1 MEMRR
6 DRPVCQPPAGPVS
19 FIDSGVIGLQRV
31 NRPMS
36 RAIGTDI
43 VGALERFEASLA
55 GFASGLSEIEA
66 SPSYLMLMDATG
78 TGETARKYAAAA
90 RDAKDLWT
98 LIDAAGSQLTAARAH
113 MNNKGAVGQNGV
125 ELRRLLEEPW
135 FAITMSGGQ
144 PRNYSVSQTMA
155 EIRRRYEAI
164 RAGVSEIDQL
174 WVTVLPRVEA
184 ARTTL
189 ERLEGEAQ
197 DLGVLEPLI
206 GRAKALAEDLAERLV
221 SDPASVSTQDGA
233 NLDIQVANAAKQ
245 MSALRTGHDRLDADF
260 SSTEELLASLRVLL
274 ARAEAARVESL
285 AKVADP
291 TGLVR
296 VPSASVLDGPDGLA
310 KRLDDLFE
318 NTSARAW
325 TQKRSL
331 LDSWLTSAR
340 KLEAQLMRAADAN
353 RVPLDEREEL
363 RGRLRA
369 YTAKIAAMGR
379 AEDLMLADLVDK
391 ARLQL
396 YTAPTDIPAAEAA
409 IADLAARLR
418 A

>member
-1 MEMRR
+1 MMIIWNT
-6 DRPVCQPPAGPVS
+6 DSQGQIPQPDGS
-19 FIDSGVIGLQRV
+19 VIEQ
-31 NRPMS
+31 
-36 RAIGTDI
+36 
-43 VGALERFEASLA
+43 
-55 GFASGLSEIEA
+55 
-66 SPSYLMLMDATG
+66 
-78 TGETARKYAAAA
+78 
-90 RDAKDLWT
+90 
-98 LIDAAGSQLTAARAH
+98 
-113 MNNKGAVGQNGV
+113 AVGGN
-125 ELRRLLEEPW
+125 
-135 FAITMSGGQ
+135 
-144 PRNYSVSQTMA
+144 
-155 EIRRRYEAI
+155 
-164 RAGVSEIDQL
+164 
-174 WVTVLPRVEA
+174 
-184 ARTTL
+184 
-189 ERLEGEAQ
+189 
-197 DLGVLEPLI
+197 
-206 GRAKALAEDLAERLV
+206 
-221 SDPASVSTQDGA
+221 
-233 NLDIQVANAAKQ
+233 
-245 MSALRTGHDRLDADF
+245 F
-260 SSTEELLASLRVLL
+260 S
-274 ARAEAARVESL
+274 
-285 AKVADP
+285 KI
-291 TGLVR
+291 
-296 VPSASVLDGPDGLA
+296 A